1 MVIQWCLPPRRGVLP
16 STGSNKNMRLISAF
30 SSSCFTSFTLILQEM
45 IKRAR
50 DTQRE
55 ITHEESTRR
64 KSTATSS
71 SSSRSVQKTQKW
83 SEGLISA
90 AKDIGAGAKL
100 LVDSANHLVQSEGQ
114 GAKFEEL
121 IAASQEIA
129 GCTAQVYPAH

>member
-1 MVIQWCLPPRRGVLP
+1 
-16 STGSNKNMRLISAF
+16 
-30 SSSCFTSFTLILQEM
+30 M

-55 ITHEESTRR
+55 ITREEATRR
-64 KSTATSS
+64 KSTSGMGPAPN
-71 SSSRSVQKTQKW
+71 SRSVQKTQKW

-129 GCTAQVYPAH
+129 GCTAQVVLKRPRDVVI